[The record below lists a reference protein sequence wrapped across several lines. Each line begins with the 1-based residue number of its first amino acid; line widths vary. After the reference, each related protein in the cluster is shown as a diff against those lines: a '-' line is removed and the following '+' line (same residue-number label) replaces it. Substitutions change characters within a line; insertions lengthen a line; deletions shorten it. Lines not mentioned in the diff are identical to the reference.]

1 MTFYRADE
9 EHFSVV
15 RGRPSGLAAFAEL
28 RFDGIL
34 IPISR
39 EVLDVHLSS
48 ELV

>member
-1 MTFYRADE
+1 M
-9 EHFSVV
+9 V